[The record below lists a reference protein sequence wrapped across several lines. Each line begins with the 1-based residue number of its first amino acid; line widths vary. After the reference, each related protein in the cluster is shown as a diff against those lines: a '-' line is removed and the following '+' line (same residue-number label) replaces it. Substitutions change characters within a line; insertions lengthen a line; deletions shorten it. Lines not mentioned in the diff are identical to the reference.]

1 MDILRNNAFFFFA
14 IPGSYF
20 DSLTKELKSVEE
32 ENTKIDLEIDRLMD
46 TFATGKI
53 QASTRHLWVYDIPEI
68 TGIKAVPVG

>member
-1 MDILRNNAFFFFA
+1 MDILRNNAFFFSA

-20 DSLTKELKSVEE
+20 DSLRKELKSVEE

-53 QASTRHLWVYDIPEI
+53 QASTRHL
-68 TGIKAVPVG
+68 